1 MHKILFALALTMI
14 PPACAPAYPQELKVE
29 KRDDGSVVLTI
40 PAEAV
45 AQCVAQRCGCQLWSN
60 EAVLEVAQKA
70 VKAHCAKEI

>member
-45 AQCVAQRCGCQLWSN
+45 AQCVKEGGCQLWSN